1 MSTPKK
7 ENEKTSDPV
16 LQSSGEVLEEVEEEK
31 KEITLQD
38 VLNRLGGIEERI
50 GGKVDNLMVRM
61 EVMENRMAVLEAR
74 WSPKCPRV
82 GTPEPNKTVL
92 VLPEANQEV
101 QTRTVLFGGLG
112 EAGTGTTSETSVLL
126 KTAVVAADASERAS
140 LFEDFVSGVLDRKE
154 DMFSEKSFMV
164 NLPKLTSVA
173 SVPAHSLVV
182 PLLPMTLEPEGGV
195 DPALMKKPEP
205 PDIGKVMERKLGQ
218 HETKRPPRRLVRRE
232 SLQGKW
238 GERKR

>member
-1 MSTPKK
+1 MKTPMLG
-7 ENEKTSDPV
+7 PPQYFA
-16 LQSSGEVLEEVEEEK
+16 QSLDAHDTKLFPSETLE
-31 KEITLQD
+31 IA
-38 VLNRLGGIEERI
+38 
-50 GGKVDNLMVRM
+50 DNLS
-61 EVMENRMAVLEAR
+61 EGN
-74 WSPKCPRV
+74 
-82 GTPEPNKTVL
+82 NL
-92 VLPEANQEV
+92 VI
-101 QTRTVLFGGLG
+101 T
-112 EAGTGTTSETSVLL
+112 
-126 KTAVVAADASERAS
+126 
-140 LFEDFVSGVLDRKE
+140 DFVAPYADE
-154 DMFSEKSFMV
+154 DELFHVVTQDARRLADE
-164 NLPKLTSVA
+164 SVA